1 MTVKRVIFIR
11 PGETDWNR
19 QGRWQGWVA
28 IPLNEH
34 GRQQAQ
40 RLAKYIRNIGM
51 GALYSSDL
59 RRAVETAEIL
69 SEQLG
74 FPPIYDQRLRE
85 RNIGIWQG
93 LTLDEMRAWYPHE
106 YAQVLDDPDGYRVPG
121 GESRDDVRA
130 RALAAFNDIAA
141 HTAAET
147 VGIISHTTV
156 IHALLRVLV
165 PDLYAS
171 ELAVSNMSV
180 TTIARREDDAWVLVT
195 ADDVMHL
202 EGLPTKP
209 YPELEVR
216 R

>member
-1 MTVKRVIFIR
+1 MAVKRVIFIR

-28 IPLNEH
+28 IPLNQH
-34 GRQQAQ
+34 GQQQAK
-40 RLAKYIRNIGM
+40 RLAKYVRNIGM
-51 GALYSSDL
+51 GVLYSSDL

-69 SEQLG
+69 AEQLG
-74 FPPIYDQRLRE
+74 YQPVYDSRLRE
-85 RNIGIWQG
+85 RNIGMWQG
-93 LTLDEMRAWYPHE
+93 LTLDEMRAWYADE

-121 GESRDDVRA
+121 GESRDDVRE
-130 RALAAFNDIAA
+130 RAQAAFNDIITQADV
-141 HTAAET
+141 ET

-156 IHALLRVLV
+156 IHALLRLLV
-165 PDLYAS
+165 PDLQAS

-180 TTIARREDDAWVLVT
+180 TTIARRDDGTWTLVT

-209 YPELEVR
+209 YPELEVSR
-216 R
+216 

>member
-1 MTVKRVIFIR
+1 MAVKRVIFIR

-28 IPLNEH
+28 IPLNQH
-34 GRQQAQ
+34 GQQQAK
-40 RLAKYIRNIGM
+40 RLAKYVRNIGM
-51 GALYSSDL
+51 GVLYSSDL

-69 SEQLG
+69 AEQLG
-74 FPPIYDQRLRE
+74 YQPVSDSRLRE
-85 RNIGIWQG
+85 RNNGMWQG
-93 LTLDEMRAWYPHE
+93 LTLDEMRAWYADE

-121 GESRDDVRA
+121 GESRDDVRE
-130 RALAAFNDIAA
+130 RAQAAFNDIITQADV
-141 HTAAET
+141 ET

-156 IHALLRVLV
+156 IHALLRLLV
-165 PDLYAS
+165 PDLQAS

-180 TTIARREDDAWVLVT
+180 TTIARRDDGTWTLVT

-209 YPELEVR
+209 YPELEVSR
-216 R
+216 